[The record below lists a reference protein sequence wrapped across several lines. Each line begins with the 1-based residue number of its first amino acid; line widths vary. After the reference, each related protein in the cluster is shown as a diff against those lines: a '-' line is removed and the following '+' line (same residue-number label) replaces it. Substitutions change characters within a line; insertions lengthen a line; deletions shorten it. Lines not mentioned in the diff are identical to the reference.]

1 MSNAC
6 FSHNASASRDPKM
19 LKLRMK
25 LGVEGIGI
33 YWMLIERLMEAK
45 DFTDEADYNA
55 LAFLIGTEPEKV
67 QSVIE
72 DFGLFVMK
80 EGGFST
86 PILLHRAD
94 NKDAQRIDMRKKRKR
109 AGIISALLRD
119 GKATREELAALSDKE
134 LSELNNELRTL
145 DKEADEENKEE
156 DEADKSTQG
165 TCVNTE
171 EHVLTPREHVL
182 TPREHVLTPKEH
194 VLTPE
199 EHVLTPRE
207 HVLTPEEHVLTPREH
222 VLTPRE
228 HVLTPKGVKEIEKKD
243 EEKERTKEKE
253 VESKDKE
260 KSPPLSRV
268 RAMEG
273 SFSSSCLISDKGSA
287 NENAN
292 KNASAI
298 GAELQNAVASW
309 NELCPRLPPVS
320 YLSEKRAT
328 ALRALLGN
336 LGASPPEQ
344 ITLFRA
350 LLRRANASNFLSGE
364 NKRGWKASLDWFL
377 NDDNVLRLM
386 EGQFDNPEPRPQ
398 TRDKPPER
406 NKHVRSDRNV
416 NDEWT

>member
-156 DEADKSTQG
+156 DEADKSTQEK
-165 TCVNTE
+165 CVNTEGNVLTPKEHVLTPE

-194 VLTPE
+194 VLTPK
-199 EHVLTPRE
+199 EHVLTPKE
-207 HVLTPEEHVLTPREH
+207 HVLTPE
-222 VLTPRE
+222 
-228 HVLTPKGVKEIEKKD
+228 GVKEIEKKD

-253 VESKDKE
+253 VERKDKE
-260 KSPPLSRV
+260 KSP
-268 RAMEG
+268 
-273 SFSSSCLISDKGSA
+273 
-287 NENAN
+287 
-292 KNASAI
+292 
-298 GAELQNAVASW
+298 
-309 NELCPRLPPVS
+309 
-320 YLSEKRAT
+320 
-328 ALRALLGN
+328 
-336 LGASPPEQ
+336 
-344 ITLFRA
+344 FRA
-350 LLRRANASNFLSGE
+350 CARWKEVFLR
-364 NKRGWKASLDWFL
+364 
-377 NDDNVLRLM
+377 V
-386 EGQFDNPEPRPQ
+386 
-398 TRDKPPER
+398 
-406 NKHVRSDRNV
+406 V
-416 NDEWT
+416 

>member
-156 DEADKSTQG
+156 DEADKSTQEK
-165 TCVNTE
+165 CVNTEGNVLTPKEHVLTPE

-194 VLTPE
+194 VLTPK
-199 EHVLTPRE
+199 EHVLTPKE
-207 HVLTPEEHVLTPREH
+207 HVLTPE
-222 VLTPRE
+222 
-228 HVLTPKGVKEIEKKD
+228 GVKEIEKKD

-253 VESKDKE
+253 VERKDKE
-260 KSPPLSRV
+260 KSPPFSRV

-287 NENAN
+287 NENSN

-416 NDEWT
+416 NNEWT

>member
-1 MSNAC
+1 M
-6 FSHNASASRDPKM
+6 
-19 LKLRMK
+19 
-25 LGVEGIGI
+25 
-33 YWMLIERLMEAK
+33 
-45 DFTDEADYNA
+45 
-55 LAFLIGTEPEKV
+55 
-67 QSVIE
+67 
-72 DFGLFVMK
+72 
-80 EGGFST
+80 
-86 PILLHRAD
+86 
-94 NKDAQRIDMRKKRKR
+94 
-109 AGIISALLRD
+109 
-119 GKATREELAALSDKE
+119 
-134 LSELNNELRTL
+134 
-145 DKEADEENKEE
+145 
-156 DEADKSTQG
+156 
-165 TCVNTE
+165 
-171 EHVLTPREHVL
+171 
-182 TPREHVLTPKEH
+182 
-194 VLTPE
+194 LTPE
-199 EHVLTPRE
+199 
-207 HVLTPEEHVLTPREH
+207 
-222 VLTPRE
+222 
-228 HVLTPKGVKEIEKKD
+228 GVKEIEKKD

-253 VESKDKE
+253 VERKDKE
-260 KSPPLSRV
+260 KSPPFSRV

-406 NKHVRSDRNV
+406 NKHIRSDRNV

>member
-156 DEADKSTQG
+156 DEADKSTQEK
-165 TCVNTE
+165 CVNTKGN
-171 EHVLTPREHVL
+171 
-182 TPREHVLTPKEH
+182 VLTPKEH

-199 EHVLTPRE
+199 EHVLTPKE
-207 HVLTPEEHVLTPREH
+207 HVLTPE
-222 VLTPRE
+222 
-228 HVLTPKGVKEIEKKD
+228 GVKEIEKKD

-253 VESKDKE
+253 VERKDKE
-260 KSPPLSRV
+260 KSPPFSRV

-406 NKHVRSDRNV
+406 NKHIRSDRNV